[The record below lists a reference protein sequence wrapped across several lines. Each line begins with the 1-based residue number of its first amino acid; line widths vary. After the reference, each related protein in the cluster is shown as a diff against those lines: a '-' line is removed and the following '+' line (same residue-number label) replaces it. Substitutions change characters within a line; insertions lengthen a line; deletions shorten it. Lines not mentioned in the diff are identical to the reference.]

1 MVLGPMIDPPHAQSS
16 YRPCGVYHY
25 PDTRVGC
32 IGRTVYEIW
41 SNSGEC
47 LACSS
52 IAESA
57 RLVLEPRLWEFLDM
71 ATDGVKA
78 VGNGPRM
85 TPSVLRVL
93 R

>member
-1 MVLGPMIDPPHAQSS
+1 MVLGPMIDPPYPQSN

-32 IGRTVYEIW
+32 AGRTIYELWGTDGQCI
-41 SNSGEC
+41 SCASV
-47 LACSS
+47 AD
-52 IAESA
+52 SA
-57 RLVLEPRLWEFLDM
+57 RLVLEPRLWEFLDLM
-71 ATDGVKA
+71 TDGAKA